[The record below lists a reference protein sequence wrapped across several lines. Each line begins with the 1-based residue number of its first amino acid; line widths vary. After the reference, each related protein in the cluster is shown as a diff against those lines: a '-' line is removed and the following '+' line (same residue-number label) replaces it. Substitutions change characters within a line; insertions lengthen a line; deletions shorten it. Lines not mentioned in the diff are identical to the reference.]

1 MNHTHILSVT
11 VRDQPGVLMRI
22 AGLFARRGF
31 NIESLSVAQTEMPGI
46 SRTTFT
52 VSGDDGSLEQVQKQL
67 QKLIDVIK
75 VIDHSEAAFVDRE
88 LMLVKVAVNSPDD
101 RVEIRQMADDFRAR
115 ILDVH
120 KRALV
125 LEVTGDQGKLDAFIG
140 QMRPF
145 GILEIIRT
153 GRVALTR
160 SAADSKIGGKSVT
173 VKAA

>member
-1 MNHTHILSVT
+1 
-11 VRDQPGVLMRI
+11 MRI
-22 AGLFARRGF
+22 AGLFARRSF
-31 NIESLSVAQTEMPGI
+31 NIESLSVAQTEVPGI

-52 VSGDDGSLEQVQKQL
+52 VSGEDGSLEQVQKQL
-67 QKLIDVIK
+67 QKLIDVLQ

-88 LMLVKVAVNSPDD
+88 LMLVKVAVGSPDD

-120 KRALV
+120 KKALV

-145 GILEIIRT
+145 GILEVIRT

-160 SAADSKIGGKSVT
+160 SAADSQAGSKSVT
-173 VKAA
+173 VRAA